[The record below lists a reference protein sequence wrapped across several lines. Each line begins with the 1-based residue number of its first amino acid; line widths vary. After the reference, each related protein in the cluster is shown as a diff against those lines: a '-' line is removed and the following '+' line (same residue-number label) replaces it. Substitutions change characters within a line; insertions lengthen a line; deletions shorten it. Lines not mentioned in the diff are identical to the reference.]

1 MENNCARKIVIRPTV
16 EELEQKRK
24 RCIDMI
30 IACSIIVVAVVMSVL
45 FILLSTN
52 AFAND
57 TGEVQMTSEVKVPE
71 PIVFPNVDDVKDVQP
86 PQNASEEDIEAQGEM
101 VKRINELEAQEQ
113 AEADAKVAEQKQKEQ
128 EVVTTQATTTTASPS
143 TGNSYSGSYFKKMG
157 VINENG
163 WRYTWYSSNRAYHYR
178 TSEWTPDENG
188 IYRDSSGYV
197 VVACVADKDGNK
209 ISQGS
214 TVPTPFGTGK
224 VYDCGCDAGT
234 IDVYVN
240 F

>member
-1 MENNCARKIVIRPTV
+1 MKMNQGKQIVIRPTV
-16 EELEQKRK
+16 RELEEKKQRMFNMF
-24 RCIDMI
+24 IMVLI
-30 IACSIIVVAVVMSVL
+30 IGAAIAMSTVFIVV
-45 FILLSTN
+45 STS
-52 AFAND
+52 AFANGND
-57 TGEVQMTSEVKVPE
+57 RSTEMTSEVKQPE
-71 PIVFPNVDDVKDVQP
+71 PIEIFDVDDVEAPEP
-86 PQNASEEDIEAQGEM
+86 PQNASEEELKMQEEM
-101 VKRINELEAQEQ
+101 VEEINEKERQEAEEIAVQEQ
-113 AEADAKVAEQKQKEQ
+113 AAKVAEEQKQTQ
-128 EVVTTQATTTTASPS
+128 VSSPVTS
-143 TGNSYSGSYFKKMG
+143 GSYSGSYFKKMG

-178 TSEWTPDENG
+178 TPEWTPDENG
-188 IYRDSSGYV
+188 VYRDSAGYV
-197 VVACVADKDGNK
+197 VVACVADSDGNK